1 MKPIPRVTGFRI
13 ASPLLSGVVWAVI
26 WLAAGTLLLS
36 LLLYGTAISEQ
47 EVVPWVFGIHGFA
60 ALCGGF
66 VSARRSGRKGWS
78 VGLAT
83 GLFYSAVVLLTSFLA
98 NDVGWTVRIPML
110 IALAAVFG
118 AIGGMFGV
126 NTGSSKRPV
135 R

>member
-1 MKPIPRVTGFRI
+1 MKPIPQVSGFRI

-47 EVVPWVFGIHGFA
+47 DVVPWVFGIHGFA
-60 ALCGGF
+60 SMCGGF
-66 VSARRSGRKGWS
+66 VAARRSGRRGWS
-78 VGLAT
+78 IGMAT
-83 GLFYSAVVLLTSFLA
+83 GLFYAVVVMLTSFLA
-98 NDVGWTVRIPML
+98 NDVGWTARIPML
-110 IALAAVFG
+110 IGLAAIFG

-126 NTGSSKRPV
+126 NTGSAKRPV